1 MQGRVVWSNLSFVIV
16 ICPFCKVPEL
26 HRMHKEESYESIC
39 KKGFYRLGGGA
50 SGILRWLPGV
60 DYTGKPDPPM
70 WPTD

>member
-1 MQGRVVWSNLSFVIV
+1 MQ
-16 ICPFCKVPEL
+16 
-26 HRMHKEESYESIC
+26 KEEMSYASIC